1 VGRRIGKMPASSDA
15 GIFIFAGQDGRLLGD
30 LPVPAGTEVVGS
42 ACAGVG
48 GLLNSRASM
57 TANRE

>member
-1 VGRRIGKMPASSDA
+1 MPASLDA
-15 GIFIFAGQDGRLLGD
+15 GIFIFAGQDGRLFRA
-30 LPVPAGTEVVGS
+30 LPVLAGTEVVGWS
-42 ACAGVG
+42 CAGVG